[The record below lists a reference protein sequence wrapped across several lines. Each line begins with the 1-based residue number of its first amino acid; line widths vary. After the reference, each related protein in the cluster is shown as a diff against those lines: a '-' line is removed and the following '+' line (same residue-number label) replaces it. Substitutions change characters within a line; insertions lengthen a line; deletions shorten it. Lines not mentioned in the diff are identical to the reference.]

1 MTKDKQLK
9 NEIYKERLEM
19 RKKIF
24 ILFLIL
30 IPFNVFALTKAPIDI
45 TNETVT
51 SLSKALNEEI
61 ITSKQLIN
69 IYLERINEYNAQY
82 DALITINENAI
93 NEAKELDKERQNGNI
108 KSSIHGIP
116 IIVKDNIDVL
126 GTATTAG
133 SKALSDNYPN
143 EDALIIQKLKE
154 AGAIIIAKA
163 NMSKFAFYA
172 SSSSSDYGTVKNAY
186 NLAYS
191 SYGSSGGSA
200 VSVALNFAPIAIGT
214 DTNASVRLPAQ
225 AASLI
230 GYRPT
235 LGLISRT
242 GIIPYDPERDTPG
255 VIGKTIE
262 DILTITNIIK
272 GKDEKDNK
280 TYDSKNLKITDINPQ
295 NLTLGISE
303 TFLNGSND
311 NTLPENKEIN
321 AEVKNLLTNALD
333 KIKDSGITIK
343 VIDNYYTI
351 DIDNEVAKSY
361 SGYQFCDKFNEYIL
375 NHQGTIK
382 TFEELAALN
391 PGLEG
396 YAEECNSKTDQIY
409 KDGLKQEYKD
419 YIEGIMEENNLD
431 AIIYPSS
438 KNKILELGTTGIINL
453 SAHASSTINYPSI
466 TIPIGYDSD
475 NLPYSLEI
483 MTKTQNDE
491 FLLSLANKI
500 NSLNLYESKNP
511 LPSLYEVDEEV
522 TKLIQ
527 KYDKRYN
534 KKNILFNK
542 KWLKKVK
549 NYFKDYQNIEK
560 PETEAKKLNQNYYI
574 SLITT
579 FIIQCI
585 IAITILAILL
595 VVKKHLKIQ
604 KKRRKPWIF
613 RLNSVFWKNNW
624 NIRLISEKHIKKRK

>member
-1 MTKDKQLK
+1 
-9 NEIYKERLEM
+9 M

-30 IPFNVFALTKAPIDI
+30 IPINAFALTKAPIDI
-45 TNETVT
+45 TKETVA
-51 SLSKALNEEI
+51 SLSKSLDEEI
-61 ITSKQLIN
+61 ITSEELIN
-69 IYLERINEYNAQY
+69 IYLERIKKYNDQY
-82 DALITINENAI
+82 NALITINESAI

-143 EDALIIQKLKE
+143 EDALIIRKLKD

-255 VIGKTIE
+255 IIGKTIE
-262 DILTITNIIK
+262 DIITITNIIK
-272 GKDEKDNK
+272 GKDENDDK
-280 TYDSKNLKITDINPQ
+280 TYDSETLKISEINLQ
-295 NLTLGISE
+295 NITLGISE
-303 TFLNGSND
+303 TFLNGSNE
-311 NTLPENKEIN
+311 NILSENKETN
-321 AEVKNLLTNALD
+321 EEVKNLLTSALD

-343 VIDNYYTI
+343 VIENYYTTTV
-351 DIDNEVAKSY
+351 DSDVAKSY

-375 NHQGTIK
+375 NHQGSIK
-382 TFEELAALN
+382 TFEELAALT

-396 YAEECNSKTDQIY
+396 YVEECNSKTDQIY

-419 YIEGIMEENNLD
+419 YIEDIMKENNLD

-500 NSLNLYESKNP
+500 NSLRLYESKNP
-511 LPSLYEVDEEV
+511 LSSLYEVDEEV

-534 KKNILFNK
+534 KKNTLFNK

-560 PETEAKKLNQNYYI
+560 PETEAKKLNQNYYV
-574 SLITT
+574 SLIIT

-585 IAITILAILL
+585 VAITILAILL
-595 VVKKHLKIQ
+595 LVRKHLKIQ
-604 KKRRKPWIF
+604 KKRRK
-613 RLNSVFWKNNW
+613 R
-624 NIRLISEKHIKKRK
+624 RK

>member
-30 IPFNVFALTKAPIDI
+30 IPINAFALTKAPIDI
-45 TNETVT
+45 TKETVA
-51 SLSKALNEEI
+51 SLSKSLDEEI
-61 ITSKQLIN
+61 ITSEELIN
-69 IYLERINEYNAQY
+69 IYLERIKKYNDQY
-82 DALITINENAI
+82 NALITINENAI

-143 EDALIIQKLKE
+143 ENALIIQKLKD
-154 AGAIIIAKA
+154 AGAIIIAKS

-255 VIGKTIE
+255 IIGKTIE

-272 GKDEKDNK
+272 GKDENDDK
-280 TYDSKNLKITDINPQ
+280 TYDSETLKISEINLQ
-295 NLTLGISE
+295 NITLGISE
-303 TFLNGSND
+303 TFLNGSNE
-311 NTLPENKEIN
+311 NILSENKETN
-321 AEVKNLLTNALD
+321 EEVKNLLTSALD

-343 VIDNYYTI
+343 VIENYYTTTV
-351 DIDNEVAKSY
+351 DSDVAKSY

-375 NHQGTIK
+375 NHQGSIK
-382 TFEELAALN
+382 NFQELAEVT

-419 YIEGIMEENNLD
+419 YIEDIMKENNLD

-483 MTKTQNDE
+483 MAKTQNDE

-511 LPSLYEVDEEV
+511 LSSLYEVDEEV

-560 PETEAKKLNQNYYI
+560 PENEAKKLNQNYYV
-574 SLITT
+574 SLIITL
-579 FIIQCI
+579 IIQCI
-585 IAITILAILL
+585 VAITILAILL
-595 VVKKHLKIQ
+595 LVRKHLKIQ
-604 KKRRKPWIF
+604 KKRRK
-613 RLNSVFWKNNW
+613 R
-624 NIRLISEKHIKKRK
+624 RK

>member
-45 TNETVT
+45 TKETVT

-61 ITSKQLIN
+61 ITSEQLIN
-69 IYLERINEYNAQY
+69 IYLERIKEYNNQY
-82 DALITINENAI
+82 NALITINENAI
-93 NEAKELDKERQNGNI
+93 NEAKKLDEERQNGNI
-108 KSSIHGIP
+108 KSAIHGIP

-143 EDALIIQKLKE
+143 EDALIIRKLKD

-255 VIGKTIE
+255 IIGKTIE
-262 DILTITNIIK
+262 DIITITNIIK
-272 GKDEKDNK
+272 GKDENDNK
-280 TYDSKNLKITDINPQ
+280 TYDSETLKISKINLQ
-295 NLTLGISE
+295 NITLGISE
-303 TFLNGSND
+303 TFLNGSNE
-311 NTLPENKEIN
+311 NILSENKETN
-321 AEVKNLLTNALD
+321 EEVKNLLTSALD

-343 VIDNYYTI
+343 VIENYYTTTV
-351 DIDNEVAKSY
+351 DSDVAKSY

-375 NHQGTIK
+375 NHQGSIK
-382 TFEELAALN
+382 NFQELAEVT

-419 YIEGIMEENNLD
+419 YIEDIMKENNLD

-500 NSLNLYESKNP
+500 NSLRLYESKNP
-511 LPSLYEVDEEV
+511 LSSLYEVDEEV

-534 KKNILFNK
+534 KKNTLFNK

-560 PETEAKKLNQNYYI
+560 PETEAKKLNQNYYV
-574 SLITT
+574 SLIIT

-585 IAITILAILL
+585 VAITILAILL
-595 VVKKHLKIQ
+595 LVRKHLKIQ
-604 KKRRKPWIF
+604 KKRRK
-613 RLNSVFWKNNW
+613 R
-624 NIRLISEKHIKKRK
+624 RK

>member
-30 IPFNVFALTKAPIDI
+30 IPINAFALTKAPIDI

-51 SLSKALNEEI
+51 SLNKALNEEI
-61 ITSKQLIN
+61 ITSEQLIN
-69 IYLERINEYNAQY
+69 IYLERIKEYNDQY
-82 DALITINENAI
+82 NALITINENAI

-143 EDALIIQKLKE
+143 EDALIIQKLKD

-255 VIGKTIE
+255 IIGKTIE

-272 GKDEKDNK
+272 GKDENDDK
-280 TYDSKNLKITDINPQ
+280 TYDSETLKISEINLQ
-295 NLTLGISE
+295 NITLGISE
-303 TFLNGSND
+303 TFLNGSNE
-311 NTLPENKEIN
+311 NILSENKETN
-321 AEVKNLLTNALD
+321 EEVKNLLTSALD

-343 VIDNYYTI
+343 VIENYYTTTV
-351 DIDNEVAKSY
+351 DSDVAKSY

-382 TFEELAALN
+382 TFEKLAALT

-396 YAEECNSKTDQIY
+396 YVEDCNSKMNQSY
-409 KDGLKQEYKD
+409 KDELKENYKD
-419 YIEGIMEENNLD
+419 YIEDIMKENNLD

-500 NSLNLYESKNP
+500 NSLRLYESKNP
-511 LPSLYEVDEEV
+511 LSSLYEVDEEV

-534 KKNILFNK
+534 KKNTLFNK

-560 PETEAKKLNQNYYI
+560 PENEAKKLNQNYYV
-574 SLITT
+574 SLIITL
-579 FIIQCI
+579 IIQCI
-585 IAITILAILL
+585 VAITILAILL
-595 VVKKHLKIQ
+595 LVRKHLKIQ
-604 KKRRKPWIF
+604 KKRRK
-613 RLNSVFWKNNW
+613 R
-624 NIRLISEKHIKKRK
+624 RK

>member
-30 IPFNVFALTKAPIDI
+30 IPINSFALTRAPIDI

-51 SLSKALNEEI
+51 SLSQALNEEI
-61 ITSKQLIN
+61 ITSEQLIN

-242 GIIPYDPERDTPG
+242 GIIRYDPERDTPG
-255 VIGKTIE
+255 IIGKTIE
-262 DILTITNIIK
+262 DIITITNIIK

-280 TYDSKNLKITDINPQ
+280 TYDSENLKITDITPQ

-321 AEVKNLLTNALD
+321 AEVKKLLTNALD

-375 NHQGTIK
+375 NHQGAIK
-382 TFEELAALN
+382 TFEELAALT
-391 PGLEG
+391 PGLES
-396 YAEECNSKTDQIY
+396 YVEDCNSKMNQSY
-409 KDGLKQEYKD
+409 KDELKEKYKD

-453 SAHASSTINYPSI
+453 SAHAASTINYPAI
-466 TIPIGYDSD
+466 TIPIGYDRD

-483 MTKTQNDE
+483 MTKTQNDSL
-491 FLLSLANKI
+491 LLSIANKI

-527 KYDKRYN
+527 KYKKRYN
-534 KKNILFNK
+534 QKTTFLNK
-542 KWLKKVK
+542 KWINKVK
-549 NYFKDYQNIEK
+549 KYFKNYQNIENPK
-560 PETEAKKLNQNYYI
+560 KEAKSLNHNYYI
-574 SLITT
+574 SIILTT
-579 FIIQCI
+579 IIQCI
-585 IAITILAILL
+585 IAIAILAILL
-595 VVKKHLKIQ
+595 LVRKHLKIQ
-604 KKRRKPWIF
+604 KKRRK
-613 RLNSVFWKNNW
+613 R
-624 NIRLISEKHIKKRK
+624 RK

>member
-45 TNETVT
+45 TKETVA

-61 ITSKQLIN
+61 ITSEQLIN

-82 DALITINENAI
+82 NALITINENTI

-143 EDALIIQKLKE
+143 ADALIIQKLKD

-255 VIGKTIE
+255 IIGKTIE
-262 DILTITNIIK
+262 DIITITNIIK
-272 GKDEKDNK
+272 GKDENDNK
-280 TYDSKNLKITDINPQ
+280 TYDSETLKISKINLQ
-295 NLTLGISE
+295 NITLGISE
-303 TFLNGSND
+303 TFLNGSNE
-311 NTLPENKEIN
+311 NILSENKETN
-321 AEVKNLLTNALD
+321 EEVKNLLTSALD

-343 VIDNYYTI
+343 VIENYYTTTV
-351 DIDNEVAKSY
+351 DSDVAKSY

-375 NHQGTIK
+375 NHQGSIK
-382 TFEELAALN
+382 NFQELAEVT

-419 YIEGIMEENNLD
+419 YIEDIMKENNLD

-483 MTKTQNDE
+483 MAKTQNDE

-511 LPSLYEVDEEV
+511 LSSLYEVDEEV

-534 KKNILFNK
+534 KKNTLFNK

-560 PETEAKKLNQNYYI
+560 PETEAKKLNQNYYV
-574 SLITT
+574 SLIIT

-585 IAITILAILL
+585 VAITILAILL
-595 VVKKHLKIQ
+595 LVRKHLKIQ
-604 KKRRKPWIF
+604 KKRRK
-613 RLNSVFWKNNW
+613 R
-624 NIRLISEKHIKKRK
+624 RK

>member
-30 IPFNVFALTKAPIDI
+30 IPINAFALTKAPIDI
-45 TNETVT
+45 TKETVA

-61 ITSKQLIN
+61 ITSEQLIN
-69 IYLERINEYNAQY
+69 IYLERIKEYNDQY
-82 DALITINENAI
+82 NALITINENAI

-143 EDALIIQKLKE
+143 EDALVIQKLKD

-280 TYDSKNLKITDINPQ
+280 TYDSENLKITDITPQ
-295 NLTLGISE
+295 NLALGISE

-321 AEVKNLLTNALD
+321 AEVKKLLTNALD

-375 NHQGTIK
+375 NYQGTIK
-382 TFEELAALN
+382 TFEELAALT

-396 YAEECNSKTDQIY
+396 YVEDCNSKMNQSY
-409 KDGLKQEYKD
+409 KDELKENYKD
-419 YIEGIMEENNLD
+419 YIESIMEENNLD

-500 NSLNLYESKNP
+500 NSLRLYESKNP
-511 LPSLYEVDEEV
+511 LSSLYEVDEEV

-534 KKNILFNK
+534 KKNTLFNK

-560 PETEAKKLNQNYYI
+560 PETEAKKLNQNYYV
-574 SLITT
+574 SLIIT

-585 IAITILAILL
+585 VAITILAILL
-595 VVKKHLKIQ
+595 LVRKHLKIQ
-604 KKRRKPWIF
+604 KKRRK
-613 RLNSVFWKNNW
+613 R
-624 NIRLISEKHIKKRK
+624 RK

>member
-30 IPFNVFALTKAPIDI
+30 IPINAFALTKAPIDI
-45 TNETVT
+45 TKETVA
-51 SLSKALNEEI
+51 SLSKSLDEEI
-61 ITSKQLIN
+61 ITSEELIN
-69 IYLERINEYNAQY
+69 IYLERIKKYNDQY
-82 DALITINENAI
+82 NALITINENAI

-143 EDALIIQKLKE
+143 ENALIIQKLKD

-255 VIGKTIE
+255 IIGKTIE

-272 GKDEKDNK
+272 GKDENDDK
-280 TYDSKNLKITDINPQ
+280 TYDSETLKISEINLQ
-295 NLTLGISE
+295 NITLGISE
-303 TFLNGSND
+303 TFLNGSNE
-311 NTLPENKEIN
+311 NILSENKETN
-321 AEVKNLLTNALD
+321 EEVKNLLTSALD

-343 VIDNYYTI
+343 VIENYYTTTV
-351 DIDNEVAKSY
+351 DSDVAKSY

-382 TFEELAALN
+382 TFEELATLT

-396 YAEECNSKTDQIY
+396 YVEDCNSKMNQSY
-409 KDGLKQEYKD
+409 KDELKEKYKD
-419 YIEGIMEENNLD
+419 YIEDIMKENDLD

-453 SAHASSTINYPSI
+453 SAHASSTINYPAI

-483 MTKTQNDE
+483 MTKTQNDSL
-491 FLLSLANKI
+491 LLSIANKI
-500 NSLNLYESKNP
+500 DSLNLYESKNP

-527 KYDKRYN
+527 KYKKRYN
-534 KKNILFNK
+534 QKTTFLNK
-542 KWLKKVK
+542 KWINKVK
-549 NYFKDYQNIEK
+549 KYFKNYQNIENPK
-560 PETEAKKLNQNYYI
+560 KEAKSLNQNYYI
-574 SLITT
+574 SIILTA
-579 FIIQCI
+579 IIQCI

-595 VVKKHLKIQ
+595 LVRKHLKIQ
-604 KKRRKPWIF
+604 KKRRK
-613 RLNSVFWKNNW
+613 R
-624 NIRLISEKHIKKRK
+624 RK

>member
-30 IPFNVFALTKAPIDI
+30 IPINAFALTKAPIDI
-45 TNETVT
+45 TKETVT

-61 ITSKQLIN
+61 ITSEELIN
-69 IYLERINEYNAQY
+69 IYLERIKKYNDQY
-82 DALITINENAI
+82 NALITINENAI
-93 NEAKELDKERQNGNI
+93 NEAKELDEERQNGNI
-108 KSSIHGIP
+108 KSAIHGIP

-255 VIGKTIE
+255 IIGKTIE

-272 GKDEKDNK
+272 GKDENDDK
-280 TYDSKNLKITDINPQ
+280 TYDSETLKISEINMQ
-295 NLTLGISE
+295 NITLGIPE
-303 TFLNGSND
+303 TFLNGSNE
-311 NTLPENKEIN
+311 NILSENKETN
-321 AEVKNLLTNALD
+321 EEVKNLLTSALD

-343 VIDNYYTI
+343 VIENYYTTTV
-351 DIDNEVAKSY
+351 DSDVAKSY

-375 NHQGTIK
+375 NHQGSIK
-382 TFEELAALN
+382 NFQELAEVT

-396 YAEECNSKTDQIY
+396 YVEDCNSKMNQSY
-409 KDGLKQEYKD
+409 KDELKENYKD
-419 YIEGIMEENNLD
+419 YIEDIMKENNLD

-500 NSLNLYESKNP
+500 NSLRLYESKNP
-511 LPSLYEVDEEV
+511 LSSLYEVDEEV

-534 KKNILFNK
+534 KKNTLFNK

-560 PETEAKKLNQNYYI
+560 PETEAKKLNQNYYV
-574 SLITT
+574 SLIIT

-585 IAITILAILL
+585 VAITILAILL
-595 VVKKHLKIQ
+595 LVRKHLKIQ
-604 KKRRKPWIF
+604 KKRRK
-613 RLNSVFWKNNW
+613 R
-624 NIRLISEKHIKKRK
+624 RK

>member
-30 IPFNVFALTKAPIDI
+30 IPFNVFALTRAPIDI

-61 ITSKQLIN
+61 ITSEQLIN

-255 VIGKTIE
+255 IIEKTIE
-262 DILTITNIIK
+262 DIITITNIIK

-280 TYDSKNLKITDINPQ
+280 TYDSENLKITDITPH

-321 AEVKNLLTNALD
+321 AEVKNLLTSALD

-343 VIDNYYTI
+343 VIENYYTTTV
-351 DIDNEVAKSY
+351 DSDVAKSY
-361 SGYQFCDKFNEYIL
+361 SGYQFCDQFNEYIL
-375 NHQGTIK
+375 NHQGSIK
-382 TFEELAALN
+382 NFQELAKVT

-396 YAEECNSKTDQIY
+396 YTEECNSKTDQIY

-511 LPSLYEVDEEV
+511 LSSLYEVDEEV

-534 KKNILFNK
+534 KKNTLFNK
-542 KWLKKVK
+542 KWLKKAK

-560 PETEAKKLNQNYYI
+560 PETEAKKLNQNYYVY
-574 SLITT
+574 LITT

-585 IAITILAILL
+585 IAITILSILL
-595 VVKKHLKIQ
+595 LVRKHLKIQ
-604 KKRRKPWIF
+604 KKRRK
-613 RLNSVFWKNNW
+613 R
-624 NIRLISEKHIKKRK
+624 RK

>member
-51 SLSKALNEEI
+51 SLSQALNEEI
-61 ITSKQLIN
+61 ITSEQLIN
-69 IYLERINEYNAQY
+69 TYLERINEYNAQY

-93 NEAKELDKERQNGNI
+93 NEAKKLDKERQNGNI

-255 VIGKTIE
+255 IIGKTIE

-280 TYDSKNLKITDINPQ
+280 TYDSKNLKITDITPQ

-595 VVKKHLKIQ
+595 LVKKHLKIQ
-604 KKRRKPWIF
+604 KKRRK
-613 RLNSVFWKNNW
+613 R
-624 NIRLISEKHIKKRK
+624 RK

>member
-1 MTKDKQLK
+1 
-9 NEIYKERLEM
+9 M

-30 IPFNVFALTKAPIDI
+30 FPFNVLALTKAPIDI
-45 TNETVT
+45 TKETVS
-51 SLSKALNEEI
+51 SLSKALSEEI
-61 ITSKQLIN
+61 ITSEEIIN
-69 IYLERINEYNAQY
+69 IYLERINEYNDKY

-133 SKALSDNYPN
+133 SKALNDNYPN

-255 VIGKTIE
+255 VIGKTVE
-262 DILTITNIIK
+262 DIITITNIIK
-272 GKDEKDNK
+272 GKDESDNK
-280 TYDSKNLKITDINPQ
+280 TYTSENLKITKIEPQ
-295 NLTLGISE
+295 NIILGISE
-303 TFLNGSND
+303 TFLNGNND
-311 NTLPENKEIN
+311 NILPENKEIN
-321 AEVKNLLTNALD
+321 EDVKKLLTAALD

-343 VIDNYYTI
+343 VIENYYTTTV
-351 DIDNEVAKSY
+351 DSDVAKSY

-375 NHQGTIK
+375 NHQGNIK
-382 TFEELAALN
+382 NFEELAELT

-396 YAEECNSKTDQIY
+396 YEKECNSKTNQTY
-409 KDGLKQEYKD
+409 KDELKEEYKN
-419 YIEGIMEENNLD
+419 YIEDVMKENNLD

-438 KNKILELGTTGIINL
+438 KNKILKLGTTGIINL
-453 SAHASSTINYPSI
+453 SAHASSTINYPAI

-475 NLPYSLEI
+475 ALPYSLEI

-491 FLLSLANKI
+491 FLLSLANYI
-500 NSLNLYESKNP
+500 TSLDLYESVNP
-511 LPSLYEVDEEV
+511 VPSLYEVSDEV
-522 TKLIQ
+522 TKLVQ
-527 KYDKRYN
+527 RYQKRYN
-534 KKNILFNK
+534 QKNTLLNK
-542 KWLKKVK
+542 KWQNKAKNFLK
-549 NYFKDYQNIEK
+549 NYQNIENPAK
-560 PETEAKKLNQNYYI
+560 EAKKLNQKYYI
-574 SLITT
+574 YIILSG
-579 FIIQCI
+579 IIQCI
-585 IAITILAILL
+585 VAFIVLIILL
-595 VVKKHLKIQ
+595 LVRKHLKIR
-604 KKRRKPWIF
+604 KKRRK
-613 RLNSVFWKNNW
+613 R
-624 NIRLISEKHIKKRK
+624 RK

>member
-30 IPFNVFALTKAPIDI
+30 IPINAFALTKAPIDI
-45 TNETVT
+45 TKETVT

-61 ITSKQLIN
+61 ITSEELIN
-69 IYLERINEYNAQY
+69 IYLERIKKYNDQY
-82 DALITINENAI
+82 NALITINENAI
-93 NEAKELDKERQNGNI
+93 KEAKELDEERQNGNI
-108 KSSIHGIP
+108 KSAIHGIP

-143 EDALIIQKLKE
+143 EDALIIQKLKD

-255 VIGKTIE
+255 IIGKTIE
-262 DILTITNIIK
+262 DIITITNIIK

-280 TYDSKNLKITDINPQ
+280 TYNSENLKITDITPH

-311 NTLPENKEIN
+311 NNLPENKEIN
-321 AEVKNLLTNALD
+321 AEVKKLLTNALD

-382 TFEELAALN
+382 TFEELAALT

-396 YAEECNSKTDQIY
+396 YVEDCNSKMNQSY
-409 KDGLKQEYKD
+409 KDELKENYKD

-466 TIPIGYDSD
+466 TIPIGYDRD

-483 MTKTQNDE
+483 MTKTQNDSL
-491 FLLSLANKI
+491 LLSIANKI
-500 NSLNLYESKNP
+500 DSLNLYESKNP

-522 TKLIQ
+522 TKIIQ
-527 KYDKRYN
+527 KYKKRYN
-534 KKNILFNK
+534 QKTTFLNK
-542 KWLKKVK
+542 KWINKVK
-549 NYFKDYQNIEK
+549 KYFKNYQTIENPK
-560 PETEAKKLNQNYYI
+560 KEAKSLNQNYYI
-574 SLITT
+574 SIILTT
-579 FIIQCI
+579 IIQCI

-595 VVKKHLKIQ
+595 LVRKHLKIQ
-604 KKRRKPWIF
+604 KKRRK
-613 RLNSVFWKNNW
+613 R
-624 NIRLISEKHIKKRK
+624 RK

>member
-45 TNETVT
+45 TKETVT

-61 ITSKQLIN
+61 ITSEQLIN
-69 IYLERINEYNAQY
+69 IYLERIKEYNNQY
-82 DALITINENAI
+82 NALITINENAI
-93 NEAKELDKERQNGNI
+93 NEAKKLDEERQNGNI
-108 KSSIHGIP
+108 KSAIHGIP

-255 VIGKTIE
+255 IIGKTIE

-272 GKDEKDNK
+272 GKDENDDK
-280 TYDSKNLKITDINPQ
+280 TYDSETLKISEINPQ
-295 NLTLGISE
+295 NITLGISK
-303 TFLNGSND
+303 TFLNGSNE
-311 NTLPENKEIN
+311 NILSENKETN
-321 AEVKNLLTNALD
+321 EEVKNLLTSALD

-343 VIDNYYTI
+343 VIENYYTTTV
-351 DIDNEVAKSY
+351 DSDVAKSY

-375 NHQGTIK
+375 NHQGSIK
-382 TFEELAALN
+382 NFQELAEVT

-419 YIEGIMEENNLD
+419 YIEDIMKENNLD

-500 NSLNLYESKNP
+500 NSLRLYESKNP
-511 LPSLYEVDEEV
+511 LSSLYEVDEEV

-534 KKNILFNK
+534 KKNTLFNK

-560 PETEAKKLNQNYYI
+560 PETEAKKLNQNYYV
-574 SLITT
+574 SLIIT

-585 IAITILAILL
+585 VAITILAILL
-595 VVKKHLKIQ
+595 LVRKHLKIQ
-604 KKRRKPWIF
+604 KKRRK
-613 RLNSVFWKNNW
+613 R
-624 NIRLISEKHIKKRK
+624 RK

>member
-255 VIGKTIE
+255 IIGKTIE
-262 DILTITNIIK
+262 DIITITNIIK

-280 TYDSKNLKITDINPQ
+280 TYDSEILKITDITPH

-396 YAEECNSKTDQIY
+396 YAEECNSKIEQIY

-604 KKRRKPWIF
+604 KKRRK
-613 RLNSVFWKNNW
+613 R
-624 NIRLISEKHIKKRK
+624 RK

>member
-30 IPFNVFALTKAPIDI
+30 IPFNAFALTKAPIDI
-45 TNETVT
+45 ANETVT

-61 ITSKQLIN
+61 ITSEELIN

-93 NEAKELDKERQNGNI
+93 NEAKELDEERQNGNI
-108 KSSIHGIP
+108 KSAIHGIP

-133 SKALSDNYPN
+133 SKALSDNFPN
-143 EDALIIQKLKE
+143 EDALIIKKLKD

-235 LGLISRT
+235 IGLISRT

-255 VIGKTIE
+255 IIGKTIE
-262 DILTITNIIK
+262 DIITITNIIK
-272 GKDEKDNK
+272 GKDEKDSK
-280 TYDSKNLKITDINPQ
+280 TYDSENIKITDIEPQ
-295 NLTLGISE
+295 NITLGISE

-311 NTLPENKEIN
+311 NILPENKEIN
-321 AEVKNLLTNALD
+321 GEVKILLTNALD

-343 VIDNYYTI
+343 VIDNYYTT
-351 DIDNEVAKSY
+351 DIDNDVAKSY

-375 NHQGTIK
+375 NHQGSIK
-382 TFEELAALN
+382 TFEELAVLT
-391 PGLEG
+391 PGLES
-396 YAEECNSKTDQIY
+396 YAEDCNSKMNQSY
-409 KDGLKQEYKD
+409 KDELKENYKD

-453 SAHASSTINYPSI
+453 SAHAASTINYPAI

-483 MTKTQNDE
+483 MTKTQNDSL
-491 FLLSLANKI
+491 LLSIANKI
-500 NSLNLYESKNP
+500 ISLNLYESKNP

-527 KYDKRYN
+527 KYTKRYN
-534 KKNILFNK
+534 QKTTFLNK
-542 KWLKKVK
+542 KWFNKVK
-549 NYFKDYQNIEK
+549 KYFKNYQNIENPRK
-560 PETEAKKLNQNYYI
+560 EAKSFNQNYYV
-574 SLITT
+574 LIILTT
-579 FIIQCI
+579 IIQCI

-595 VVKKHLKIQ
+595 LVRKHLKIQ
-604 KKRRKPWIF
+604 KKRRK
-613 RLNSVFWKNNW
+613 R
-624 NIRLISEKHIKKRK
+624 RK

>member
-30 IPFNVFALTKAPIDI
+30 IPFNVFALTRAPIDI

-61 ITSKQLIN
+61 ITSEQLIN

-255 VIGKTIE
+255 IIEKTIE
-262 DILTITNIIK
+262 DIITITNIIK

-280 TYDSKNLKITDINPQ
+280 TYDSENLKITDITPH

-321 AEVKNLLTNALD
+321 AEVKNLLTSALD

-343 VIDNYYTI
+343 VIENYYTTTV
-351 DIDNEVAKSY
+351 DSDVAKSY
-361 SGYQFCDKFNEYIL
+361 SGYQFCDQFNEYIL
-375 NHQGTIK
+375 NHQGNIK
-382 TFEELAALN
+382 NFQDLAKVT

-419 YIEGIMEENNLD
+419 YIESIMEENNLD

-500 NSLNLYESKNP
+500 NSLKLYESKNP
-511 LPSLYEVDEEV
+511 LSSLYEVDEEV

-534 KKNILFNK
+534 KKNTLFNK
-542 KWLKKVK
+542 KWLKKAK

-560 PETEAKKLNQNYYI
+560 PETEAKKLNQNYYVY
-574 SLITT
+574 LITT

-585 IAITILAILL
+585 IAITILSILL
-595 VVKKHLKIQ
+595 LVRKHLKIQ
-604 KKRRKPWIF
+604 KKRRK
-613 RLNSVFWKNNW
+613 R
-624 NIRLISEKHIKKRK
+624 RK

>member
-1 MTKDKQLK
+1 
-9 NEIYKERLEM
+9 M

-45 TNETVT
+45 TKETVT
-51 SLSKALNEEI
+51 SLSKALDEEI
-61 ITSKQLIN
+61 ITSEELIN
-69 IYLERINEYNAQY
+69 IYLERINEYNDKY
-82 DALITINENAI
+82 NALITINENAL
-93 NEAKELDKERQNGNI
+93 NEAKELNKERSQGNK

-116 IIVKDNIDVL
+116 IIVKDNIDTL
-126 GTATTAG
+126 GTPTTAG
-133 SKALSDNYPN
+133 SKALSDNYPK

-225 AASLI
+225 ASSLI

-235 LGLISRT
+235 LGLISRS

-255 VIGKTIE
+255 IIGKTIE
-262 DILTITNIIK
+262 DIITITNIIK
-272 GKDEKDNK
+272 GKDKNDAK
-280 TYDSKNLKITDINPQ
+280 TYESENLKIKDINPQ
-295 NLTLGISE
+295 NITVGISE

-321 AEVKNLLTNALD
+321 EEVKKLLSNALD
-333 KIKDSGITIK
+333 KIKNSGITIK
-343 VIDNYYTI
+343 VIENYYTTTV
-351 DIDNEVAKSY
+351 DSDVAKSY

-375 NHQGTIK
+375 NHQGKIQ
-382 TFEELAALN
+382 TFEELAELT

-396 YAEECNSKTDQIY
+396 YAKDCNSKTDQNY
-409 KDGLKQEYKD
+409 KDKLKQEYKD
-419 YIEGIMEENNLD
+419 YIEDIMEENNLD

-453 SAHASSTINYPSI
+453 SAHASSTINYPAL

-491 FLLSLANKI
+491 FLLSLANYI
-500 NSLNLYESKNP
+500 TSLNLYEPITPVK
-511 LPSLYEVDEEV
+511 SLYQVSEEV

-527 KYDKRYN
+527 KYEKRCSN
-534 KKNILFNK
+534 KNILLNK
-542 KWLKKVK
+542 KWCTKVK
-549 NYFKDYQNIEK
+549 KYFKEYSNLENQEK
-560 PETEAKKLNQNYYI
+560 EAKKLNQNYYI
-574 SLITT
+574 SIIIART
-579 FIIQCI
+579 IQCI
-585 IAITILAILL
+585 VAFITVIILL
-595 VVKKHLKIQ
+595 LVRKYLKIQ
-604 KKRRKPWIF
+604 KKRRK
-613 RLNSVFWKNNW
+613 R
-624 NIRLISEKHIKKRK
+624 RK

>member
-30 IPFNVFALTKAPIDI
+30 IPINTFALTKAPIDI
-45 TNETVT
+45 TKETVT

-61 ITSKQLIN
+61 ITSEELIN
-69 IYLERINEYNAQY
+69 IYLERIKKYNDQY
-82 DALITINENAI
+82 NALITINENAI
-93 NEAKELDKERQNGNI
+93 NEAKELDEERQNGNI
-108 KSSIHGIP
+108 KSAIHGIP

-143 EDALIIQKLKE
+143 EDALIIQKLKD

-255 VIGKTIE
+255 IIGKTIE
-262 DILTITNIIK
+262 DIITITNIIK
-272 GKDEKDNK
+272 GKDENDDK
-280 TYDSKNLKITDINPQ
+280 TYDSETLKISEINLQ
-295 NLTLGISE
+295 NITLGISE
-303 TFLNGSND
+303 TFLNGSNE
-311 NTLPENKEIN
+311 NILSENKETN
-321 AEVKNLLTNALD
+321 EEVKNLLTSALD

-343 VIDNYYTI
+343 VIENYYTTTV
-351 DIDNEVAKSY
+351 DSDVAKSY

-375 NHQGTIK
+375 NHQGSIK
-382 TFEELAALN
+382 TFEELAALT

-396 YAEECNSKTDQIY
+396 YVEDCNSKMNQSY
-409 KDGLKQEYKD
+409 KDELKENYKD
-419 YIEGIMEENNLD
+419 YIEDIMKENNLD

-500 NSLNLYESKNP
+500 NSLRLYESKNP
-511 LPSLYEVDEEV
+511 LSSLYEVDEEV

-534 KKNILFNK
+534 KKNTLFNK

-560 PETEAKKLNQNYYI
+560 PETEAKKLNQNYYV
-574 SLITT
+574 SLIIT

-585 IAITILAILL
+585 VAITILAILL
-595 VVKKHLKIQ
+595 LVRKHLKIQ
-604 KKRRKPWIF
+604 KKRRK
-613 RLNSVFWKNNW
+613 R
-624 NIRLISEKHIKKRK
+624 RK

>member
-30 IPFNVFALTKAPIDI
+30 IPINAFALTKAPIDI
-45 TNETVT
+45 TKETVT
-51 SLSKALNEEI
+51 SLSKALNVEI
-61 ITSKQLIN
+61 ITSEELIN
-69 IYLERINEYNAQY
+69 IYLERIKKYNDQY
-82 DALITINENAI
+82 NALITINENAI
-93 NEAKELDKERQNGNI
+93 NEAKELDEERQNGNI
-108 KSSIHGIP
+108 KSAIHGIP

-143 EDALIIQKLKE
+143 EDALIIQKLKD

-255 VIGKTIE
+255 IIGKNIE

-280 TYDSKNLKITDINPQ
+280 TYNSENLKITDITPH

-311 NTLPENKEIN
+311 NNLPENKEIN
-321 AEVKNLLTNALD
+321 AEVKKLLTNALD

-382 TFEELAALN
+382 TFEELAALT

-396 YAEECNSKTDQIY
+396 YVEDCNSKMNQSY
-409 KDGLKQEYKD
+409 KDELKENYKD

-466 TIPIGYDSD
+466 TIPIGYDRD

-483 MTKTQNDE
+483 MTKTQNDSL
-491 FLLSLANKI
+491 LLSIANKI
-500 NSLNLYESKNP
+500 DSLNLYESKNP

-522 TKLIQ
+522 TKIIQ
-527 KYDKRYN
+527 KYKKRYN
-534 KKNILFNK
+534 QKTTFLNK
-542 KWLKKVK
+542 KWINKVK
-549 NYFKDYQNIEK
+549 KYFKNYQTIENPK
-560 PETEAKKLNQNYYI
+560 KEAKSLNQNYYI
-574 SLITT
+574 SIILTT
-579 FIIQCI
+579 IIQCI

-595 VVKKHLKIQ
+595 LVRKHLKIQ
-604 KKRRKPWIF
+604 KKRRK
-613 RLNSVFWKNNW
+613 R
-624 NIRLISEKHIKKRK
+624 RK

>member
-9 NEIYKERLEM
+9 NEIYKGRLEM

-30 IPFNVFALTKAPIDI
+30 IPINAFALTKAPIDI

-82 DALITINENAI
+82 DALITINANAI

-255 VIGKTIE
+255 IIGKTIE
-262 DILTITNIIK
+262 DIITITNIIK

-280 TYDSKNLKITDINPQ
+280 TYDSKNLKITDITPQ

-604 KKRRKPWIF
+604 KKRRK
-613 RLNSVFWKNNW
+613 R
-624 NIRLISEKHIKKRK
+624 RK

>member
-45 TNETVT
+45 TKETVA
-51 SLSKALNEEI
+51 SLSKYLDEEI
-61 ITSKQLIN
+61 ITSEQLIN
-69 IYLERINEYNAQY
+69 IYLERIKEYNDQY
-82 DALITINENAI
+82 NALITINENAI

-255 VIGKTIE
+255 IIGKTIE
-262 DILTITNIIK
+262 DIITITNIIK

-280 TYDSKNLKITDINPQ
+280 TYDSKNLKITDITPH

-321 AEVKNLLTNALD
+321 AEVKNLLTSALD

-343 VIDNYYTI
+343 VIENYYTTTV
-351 DIDNEVAKSY
+351 DSDVAKSY
-361 SGYQFCDKFNEYIL
+361 SGYQFCDQFNEYIL
-375 NHQGTIK
+375 NHQGSIK
-382 TFEELAALN
+382 NFQELAKVT
-391 PGLEG
+391 PGLEE

-409 KDGLKQEYKD
+409 KDGLKQEYKV

-500 NSLNLYESKNP
+500 NSLRLYESKNP
-511 LPSLYEVDEEV
+511 LSSLYEVDEEV

-534 KKNILFNK
+534 KKNTLFNK
-542 KWLKKVK
+542 KWLKKAK

-560 PETEAKKLNQNYYI
+560 PETEAKKLNQNYYV

-595 VVKKHLKIQ
+595 LVRKHLKIQ
-604 KKRRKPWIF
+604 KKRRK
-613 RLNSVFWKNNW
+613 R
-624 NIRLISEKHIKKRK
+624 RK

>member
-45 TNETVT
+45 TKETVA

-61 ITSKQLIN
+61 ITSEQLIN

-82 DALITINENAI
+82 NALITINENAI

-143 EDALIIQKLKE
+143 EDALIIQKLKD

-255 VIGKTIE
+255 IIGKTIE
-262 DILTITNIIK
+262 DIITITNIIK
-272 GKDEKDNK
+272 GKDENDNK
-280 TYDSKNLKITDINPQ
+280 TYDSETLKISKINLQ
-295 NLTLGISE
+295 NITLGISE
-303 TFLNGSND
+303 TFLNGSNE
-311 NTLPENKEIN
+311 NILSENKETN
-321 AEVKNLLTNALD
+321 EEVKNLLTSALD

-343 VIDNYYTI
+343 VIENYYTTTV
-351 DIDNEVAKSY
+351 DSDVAKSY

-375 NHQGTIK
+375 NHQGSIK
-382 TFEELAALN
+382 NFQELAEVT

-396 YAEECNSKTDQIY
+396 YAEECISKTDQIY

-419 YIEGIMEENNLD
+419 YIEDIMKENNLD

-483 MTKTQNDE
+483 MAKTQNDE

-511 LPSLYEVDEEV
+511 LSSLYEVDEEV

-534 KKNILFNK
+534 KKNTLFNK

-560 PETEAKKLNQNYYI
+560 PETEAKKLNQNYYV
-574 SLITT
+574 SLIIT

-585 IAITILAILL
+585 VAITILAILL
-595 VVKKHLKIQ
+595 LVRKHLKIQ
-604 KKRRKPWIF
+604 KKRRK
-613 RLNSVFWKNNW
+613 R
-624 NIRLISEKHIKKRK
+624 RK

>member
-45 TNETVT
+45 TKETVA

-61 ITSKQLIN
+61 ITSEQLIN

-82 DALITINENAI
+82 NALITINENAI
-93 NEAKELDKERQNGNI
+93 NEAKELDEERQNGNI
-108 KSSIHGIP
+108 KSAIHGIP

-143 EDALIIQKLKE
+143 EDALIIQKLKD

-255 VIGKTIE
+255 IIGKTIE
-262 DILTITNIIK
+262 DIITITNIIK
-272 GKDEKDNK
+272 GKDENDDK
-280 TYDSKNLKITDINPQ
+280 TYDSETLKISEINLQ
-295 NLTLGISE
+295 NITLGISE
-303 TFLNGSND
+303 TFLNGCNE
-311 NTLPENKEIN
+311 NILPENKEIN
-321 AEVKNLLTNALD
+321 AEVKNLLTSALD

-343 VIDNYYTI
+343 VIENYYTTTVDS
-351 DIDNEVAKSY
+351 DIAKSY

-375 NHQGTIK
+375 NHQGIIK
-382 TFEELAALN
+382 TFEELAALT

-396 YAEECNSKTDQIY
+396 YVEDCNSKMNQSY
-409 KDGLKQEYKD
+409 KDELKENYKD
-419 YIEGIMEENNLD
+419 YIEDIMKENNLD

-438 KNKILELGTTGIINL
+438 KNKILELGTNGIINL

-500 NSLNLYESKNP
+500 NSLRLYESKNP
-511 LPSLYEVDEEV
+511 LSSLYEVDEEV

-534 KKNILFNK
+534 KKNTLFNK

-560 PETEAKKLNQNYYI
+560 PETEAKKLNQNYYV
-574 SLITT
+574 SLIIT

-585 IAITILAILL
+585 VAITILAILL
-595 VVKKHLKIQ
+595 LVRKHLKIQ
-604 KKRRKPWIF
+604 KKRRK
-613 RLNSVFWKNNW
+613 R
-624 NIRLISEKHIKKRK
+624 RK

>member
-45 TNETVT
+45 TKETVA

-61 ITSKQLIN
+61 ITSEQLIN

-82 DALITINENAI
+82 NALITINENAI

-143 EDALIIQKLKE
+143 EDALIIQKLKD

-200 VSVALNFAPIAIGT
+200 VSIALNFAPIAIGT

-255 VIGKTIE
+255 IIGKTIE
-262 DILTITNIIK
+262 DIITITNIIK
-272 GKDEKDNK
+272 GKDENDNK
-280 TYDSKNLKITDINPQ
+280 TYDSETLKISKINLQ
-295 NLTLGISE
+295 NITLGISE
-303 TFLNGSND
+303 TFLNGSNE
-311 NTLPENKEIN
+311 NILSENKETN
-321 AEVKNLLTNALD
+321 EEVKNLLTSALD

-343 VIDNYYTI
+343 VIENYYTTTV
-351 DIDNEVAKSY
+351 DSDVAKSY

-375 NHQGTIK
+375 NHQGSIK
-382 TFEELAALN
+382 NFQELAEVT

-419 YIEGIMEENNLD
+419 YIEDIMKENNLD

-483 MTKTQNDE
+483 MAKTQNDE

-511 LPSLYEVDEEV
+511 LSSLYEVDEEV

-534 KKNILFNK
+534 KKNTLFNK

-560 PETEAKKLNQNYYI
+560 LETEAKKLNQNYYV
-574 SLITT
+574 SLIIT

-585 IAITILAILL
+585 VAITILAILL
-595 VVKKHLKIQ
+595 LVRKHLKIQ
-604 KKRRKPWIF
+604 KKRRK
-613 RLNSVFWKNNW
+613 R
-624 NIRLISEKHIKKRK
+624 RK

>member
-1 MTKDKQLK
+1 
-9 NEIYKERLEM
+9 M

-30 IPFNVFALTKAPIDI
+30 FPLNVLALTKAPLDI
-45 TNETVT
+45 TKETVS
-51 SLSKALNEEI
+51 SLSKALEEEI
-61 ITSKQLIN
+61 ITSEELIN
-69 IYLERINEYNAQY
+69 LYLERINEYNDKY
-82 DALITINENAI
+82 DALITINKDAI
-93 NEAKELDKERQNGNI
+93 NEAKELDIERQNGKI

-143 EDALIIQKLKE
+143 EDAYIIQKLKE

-200 VSVALNFAPIAIGT
+200 VSVTLNFAPIAIGT

-242 GIIPYDPERDTPG
+242 GIIPYDLERDTPG
-255 VIGKTIE
+255 VIGKTVE
-262 DILTITNIIK
+262 DIVTITNIIK
-272 GKDEKDNK
+272 GKDESDNK
-280 TYDSKNLKITDINPQ
+280 TYDSENLKITEIESQ
-295 NLTLGISE
+295 NITLGISE
-303 TFLNGSND
+303 TFLNGNDD

-321 AEVKNLLTNALD
+321 EEVKKLLTNALD

-343 VIDNYYTI
+343 VIENYYTTTV
-351 DIDNEVAKSY
+351 DSDVAKSY

-375 NHQGTIK
+375 NHQGNIK
-382 TFEELAALN
+382 TFEELAKLT

-396 YAEECNSKTDQIY
+396 YEKECNSKTDQTY
-409 KDGLKQEYKD
+409 KDELKEEYKD
-419 YIEGIMEENNLD
+419 YIADVMEENKLD

-438 KNKILELGTTGIINL
+438 KNKILKVGTTGIINL
-453 SAHASSTINYPSI
+453 SAHASSTINYPAI

-475 NLPYSLEI
+475 VLPYSLEI

-491 FLLSLANKI
+491 FLLSLANYI
-500 NSLNLYESKNP
+500 TSLNLYEPANP
-511 LPSLYEVDEEV
+511 APSLYEVSNEV
-522 TKLIQ
+522 TKLVQ
-527 KYDKRYN
+527 RYQKRYN
-534 KKNILFNK
+534 QKPTLLNK
-542 KWLKKVK
+542 KWQKEAKK
-549 NYFKDYQNIEK
+549 FLKDYQNLENS
-560 PETEAKKLNQNYYI
+560 EQEAKKLNQKYYLFI
-574 SLITT
+574 ILTW
-579 FIIQCI
+579 IIQCI
-585 IAITILAILL
+585 IALSIIIILL
-595 VVKKHLKIQ
+595 LVRKSLKIH
-604 KKRRKPWIF
+604 KKRRK
-613 RLNSVFWKNNW
+613 R
-624 NIRLISEKHIKKRK
+624 RK

>member
-1 MTKDKQLK
+1 M
-9 NEIYKERLEM
+9 YK
-19 RKKIF
+19 KVF
-24 ILFLIL
+24 ILFLIS
-30 IPFNVFALTKAPIDI
+30 IPLNVLALTKAPIDI

-61 ITSKQLIN
+61 ITSEELVN
-69 IYLERINEYNAQY
+69 LYLERINEYNDKY
-82 DALITINENAI
+82 NALITINENAI

-108 KSSIHGIP
+108 KSSVHGIP
-116 IIVKDNIDVL
+116 IIVKDNIDIL
-126 GTATTAG
+126 GTTTTAG

-242 GIIPYDPERDTPG
+242 GIMPYDPERDTPG

-262 DILTITNIIK
+262 DIITITNIIK
-272 GKDEKDNK
+272 GKDEKDTK
-280 TYDSKNLKITDINPQ
+280 TYESENLKITEIEPQDI
-295 NLTLGISE
+295 TLGISE

-311 NTLPENKEIN
+311 NILPENKETSE
-321 AEVKNLLTNALD
+321 EVKKILTIALD
-333 KIKDSGITIK
+333 KIKNSGIKIK
-343 VIDNYYTI
+343 VIENYYTTAV
-351 DIDNEVAKSY
+351 DSDVAKSY

-375 NHQGTIK
+375 NHQGKVQTFK
-382 TFEELAALN
+382 TLAELT

-396 YAEECNSKTDQIY
+396 YASECNSKTDQNY
-409 KDGLKQEYKD
+409 KNELKNEYKD
-419 YIEGIMEENNLD
+419 YIEDIMEKNDLD
-431 AIIYPSS
+431 AIIYPST
-438 KNKILELGTTGIINL
+438 KNKILKLGTTGIINL

-466 TIPIGYDSD
+466 TIPIGYDTD

-500 NSLNLYESKNP
+500 NSLDIYEQKKAM
-511 LPSLYEVDEEV
+511 PSLYEVNEEV

-527 KYDKRYN
+527 KYEKRYN
-534 KKNILFNK
+534 QKNTLLNK
-542 KWLKKVK
+542 KWINKVK
-549 NYFKDYQNIEK
+549 KYFKNYQNMESV
-560 PETEAKKLNQNYYI
+560 ENEAKKLNRNYYI
-574 SLITT
+574 TIIGT
-579 FIIQCI
+579 FAIQCI
-585 IAITILAILL
+585 VAILIIIILLL
-595 VVKKHLKIQ
+595 VRKHLKIQ
-604 KKRRKPWIF
+604 KKRKNRRK
-613 RLNSVFWKNNW
+613 
-624 NIRLISEKHIKKRK
+624 

>member
-30 IPFNVFALTKAPIDI
+30 MPFNVFALTKAPIDI

-61 ITSKQLIN
+61 ITSEQLIN

-93 NEAKELDKERQNGNI
+93 NEAKKLDKERQNGNI

-255 VIGKTIE
+255 IIGKTIE
-262 DILTITNIIK
+262 DIITITNIIK

-280 TYDSKNLKITDINPQ
+280 TYDSENLKITDITPH
-295 NLTLGISE
+295 NLKLGISE

-321 AEVKNLLTNALD
+321 AEVKNLLTSTLD

-343 VIDNYYTI
+343 VIENYYTTTV
-351 DIDNEVAKSY
+351 DSDVAKSY

-396 YAEECNSKTDQIY
+396 YAEECNSKIEQIY

-466 TIPIGYDSD
+466 TIPIGYDID

-534 KKNILFNK
+534 KKNTLFNK
-542 KWLKKVK
+542 KWLKKAK
-549 NYFKDYQNIEK
+549 RYFKDYQNIEK
-560 PETEAKKLNQNYYI
+560 TETEAKKLNQNYYV

-595 VVKKHLKIQ
+595 LVRKHVKIQ
-604 KKRRKPWIF
+604 KKRRK
-613 RLNSVFWKNNW
+613 R
-624 NIRLISEKHIKKRK
+624 RK

>member
-45 TNETVT
+45 TKETVA

-61 ITSKQLIN
+61 ITSEQLIN

-82 DALITINENAI
+82 NALITINENAI

-143 EDALIIQKLKE
+143 EDALIIQKLKD

-255 VIGKTIE
+255 IIGKTIE
-262 DILTITNIIK
+262 DIITITNIIK
-272 GKDEKDNK
+272 GKDENDNK
-280 TYDSKNLKITDINPQ
+280 TYDSETLKISKINLQ
-295 NLTLGISE
+295 NITLGISE
-303 TFLNGSND
+303 TFLNGSNE
-311 NTLPENKEIN
+311 NILSENKETN
-321 AEVKNLLTNALD
+321 EEVKNLLTSALD

-343 VIDNYYTI
+343 VIENYYTTTV
-351 DIDNEVAKSY
+351 DSDVAKSY

-375 NHQGTIK
+375 NHQGSIK
-382 TFEELAALN
+382 NFQELAEVT

-396 YAEECNSKTDQIY
+396 YAEECNSKIDQIY

-419 YIEGIMEENNLD
+419 YIEDIMKENNLD

-483 MTKTQNDE
+483 MAKTQNDE

-511 LPSLYEVDEEV
+511 LSSLYEVDEEV

-534 KKNILFNK
+534 KKNTLFNK

-560 PETEAKKLNQNYYI
+560 PETEAKKLNQNYYV
-574 SLITT
+574 SLIIT

-585 IAITILAILL
+585 VAITILAILL
-595 VVKKHLKIQ
+595 LVRKHLKIQ
-604 KKRRKPWIF
+604 KKRRK
-613 RLNSVFWKNNW
+613 R
-624 NIRLISEKHIKKRK
+624 RK

>member
-30 IPFNVFALTKAPIDI
+30 IPFNVFALTRAPIDI

-61 ITSKQLIN
+61 ITSEQLIN
-69 IYLERINEYNAQY
+69 IYLERINKYNAQY
-82 DALITINENAI
+82 DAIITINENAI

-255 VIGKTIE
+255 IIEKTIE
-262 DILTITNIIK
+262 DIITITNIIK

-280 TYDSKNLKITDINPQ
+280 TYDSENLKITDITPH

-321 AEVKNLLTNALD
+321 AEVKNLLTSALD

-343 VIDNYYTI
+343 VIENYYTTTV
-351 DIDNEVAKSY
+351 DSDVAKSY
-361 SGYQFCDKFNEYIL
+361 SGYQFCDQFNEYIL
-375 NHQGTIK
+375 NHQGNIK
-382 TFEELAALN
+382 NFQDLAKVT

-419 YIEGIMEENNLD
+419 YIESIMD

-500 NSLNLYESKNP
+500 NSLKLYESKNP
-511 LPSLYEVDEEV
+511 LSSLYEVDEEV

-534 KKNILFNK
+534 KKNTLFNK
-542 KWLKKVK
+542 KWLKKAK

-560 PETEAKKLNQNYYI
+560 PETEAKKLNQNYYVY
-574 SLITT
+574 LITT

-585 IAITILAILL
+585 IAITILSILL
-595 VVKKHLKIQ
+595 LVRKHLKIQ
-604 KKRRKPWIF
+604 KKRRK
-613 RLNSVFWKNNW
+613 R
-624 NIRLISEKHIKKRK
+624 RK

>member
-30 IPFNVFALTKAPIDI
+30 IPINAFALTKAPIDI
-45 TNETVT
+45 TKETVT

-61 ITSKQLIN
+61 ITSEELIN
-69 IYLERINEYNAQY
+69 IYLERIKKYNDQY
-82 DALITINENAI
+82 NALITINENAI
-93 NEAKELDKERQNGNI
+93 KEAKELDEERQNGNI
-108 KSSIHGIP
+108 KSAIHGIP

-143 EDALIIQKLKE
+143 EDALIIRKLKD

-255 VIGKTIE
+255 IIGKTIE
-262 DILTITNIIK
+262 DIITITNIIK
-272 GKDEKDNK
+272 GKDENDNK
-280 TYDSKNLKITDINPQ
+280 TYDSETLKISKINLQ
-295 NLTLGISE
+295 NITLGISE
-303 TFLNGSND
+303 TFLNGSNE
-311 NTLPENKEIN
+311 NILSENKETN
-321 AEVKNLLTNALD
+321 EEVKNLLTSALD

-343 VIDNYYTI
+343 VIENYYTTTV
-351 DIDNEVAKSY
+351 DSDVAKSY

-375 NHQGTIK
+375 NHQGSIK
-382 TFEELAALN
+382 NFQELAEVT

-419 YIEGIMEENNLD
+419 YIEDIMKENNLD

-500 NSLNLYESKNP
+500 NSLRLYESKNP
-511 LPSLYEVDEEV
+511 LSSLYEVDEEV

-534 KKNILFNK
+534 KKNTLFNK

-560 PETEAKKLNQNYYI
+560 PETEAKKLNQNYYV
-574 SLITT
+574 SLIIT

-585 IAITILAILL
+585 VAITILAILL
-595 VVKKHLKIQ
+595 LVRKHLKIQ
-604 KKRRKPWIF
+604 KKRRK
-613 RLNSVFWKNNW
+613 R
-624 NIRLISEKHIKKRK
+624 RK

>member
-30 IPFNVFALTKAPIDI
+30 IPINAFALTKAPIDI
-45 TNETVT
+45 TKETVA
-51 SLSKALNEEI
+51 SLSKSLDEEI
-61 ITSKQLIN
+61 ITSEELIN
-69 IYLERINEYNAQY
+69 IYLERIKKYNDQY
-82 DALITINENAI
+82 NALITINENAI

-143 EDALIIQKLKE
+143 ENALIIQKLKD

-255 VIGKTIE
+255 IIGKTIE

-272 GKDEKDNK
+272 GKDENDDK
-280 TYDSKNLKITDINPQ
+280 TYDSETLKISEINLQ
-295 NLTLGISE
+295 NITLGISE
-303 TFLNGSND
+303 TFLNGSNE
-311 NTLPENKEIN
+311 NILSENKETN
-321 AEVKNLLTNALD
+321 KEVKNLLTSALD

-343 VIDNYYTI
+343 VIENYYTTTV
-351 DIDNEVAKSY
+351 DSDVAKSY

-382 TFEELAALN
+382 TFEELAALT

-396 YAEECNSKTDQIY
+396 YVEECNSKTNQIY

-419 YIEGIMEENNLD
+419 YIEDIMKENNLD

-500 NSLNLYESKNP
+500 NSLRLYESKSP
-511 LPSLYEVDEEV
+511 LSSLYEVDEEV

-534 KKNILFNK
+534 KKNTLFNK

-560 PETEAKKLNQNYYI
+560 PETKAKKLNQNYYV
-574 SLITT
+574 SLIIT

-585 IAITILAILL
+585 VAITILAILL
-595 VVKKHLKIQ
+595 LVRKHLKIQ
-604 KKRRKPWIF
+604 KKRRK
-613 RLNSVFWKNNW
+613 R
-624 NIRLISEKHIKKRK
+624 RK

>member
-45 TNETVT
+45 TNETVA
-51 SLSKALNEEI
+51 SLSKSLDEEI
-61 ITSKQLIN
+61 ITSEELIN
-69 IYLERINEYNAQY
+69 IYLERIKKYNDQY
-82 DALITINENAI
+82 NALITINENAI

-255 VIGKTIE
+255 IIGKTIE
-262 DILTITNIIK
+262 DIITITNIIK
-272 GKDEKDNK
+272 GKDENDDK
-280 TYDSKNLKITDINPQ
+280 TYDSETLKISEINLQ
-295 NLTLGISE
+295 NITLGISE
-303 TFLNGSND
+303 TFLNGSNE
-311 NTLPENKEIN
+311 NILSENKETN
-321 AEVKNLLTNALD
+321 EEVKNLLTSALD

-343 VIDNYYTI
+343 VIENYYTTTV
-351 DIDNEVAKSY
+351 DSDVAKSY

-382 TFEELAALN
+382 TFEELAALT

-396 YAEECNSKTDQIY
+396 YVEECNSKTDQIY

-419 YIEGIMEENNLD
+419 YIEDIMKENNLD

-483 MTKTQNDE
+483 MTKTQNDSL
-491 FLLSLANKI
+491 LLSIANKI
-500 NSLNLYESKNP
+500 DSLNLYESKNP

-527 KYDKRYN
+527 KYKKRYN
-534 KKNILFNK
+534 QKTTFLNK
-542 KWLKKVK
+542 KWINKVK
-549 NYFKDYQNIEK
+549 KYFKNYQNIENPK
-560 PETEAKKLNQNYYI
+560 KEAKSLNQNYYI
-574 SLITT
+574 SIILTA
-579 FIIQCI
+579 IIQCI

-595 VVKKHLKIQ
+595 LVRKHLKIQ
-604 KKRRKPWIF
+604 KKRRK
-613 RLNSVFWKNNW
+613 R
-624 NIRLISEKHIKKRK
+624 RK

>member
-1 MTKDKQLK
+1 
-9 NEIYKERLEM
+9 M

-51 SLSKALNEEI
+51 SLNKALNEEI
-61 ITSKQLIN
+61 ITSEQLIN

-82 DALITINENAI
+82 NALITINENAI

-255 VIGKTIE
+255 IIGKTIE
-262 DILTITNIIK
+262 DIITITNIIK

-280 TYDSKNLKITDINPQ
+280 TYDSKNLKITDITPQ

-604 KKRRKPWIF
+604 KKRRK
-613 RLNSVFWKNNW
+613 R
-624 NIRLISEKHIKKRK
+624 RK

>member
-61 ITSKQLIN
+61 ITSEQLIN
-69 IYLERINEYNAQY
+69 IYLERIKEYNDQY
-82 DALITINENAI
+82 NALITINENAI

-280 TYDSKNLKITDINPQ
+280 TYDSKNLKITDITPQ

-560 PETEAKKLNQNYYI
+560 PETEAKKLNQNYYV

-604 KKRRKPWIF
+604 KKRRK
-613 RLNSVFWKNNW
+613 R
-624 NIRLISEKHIKKRK
+624 RK

>member
-30 IPFNVFALTKAPIDI
+30 IPFNVFALTRAPIDI

-61 ITSKQLIN
+61 ITSEQLIN

-255 VIGKTIE
+255 IIEKTIE
-262 DILTITNIIK
+262 DIITITNIIK

-280 TYDSKNLKITDINPQ
+280 TYDSENLKITDITPH

-321 AEVKNLLTNALD
+321 AEVKNLLTSALD

-343 VIDNYYTI
+343 VIENYYTTTV
-351 DIDNEVAKSY
+351 DSDVAKSY
-361 SGYQFCDKFNEYIL
+361 SGYQFCDQFNEYIL
-375 NHQGTIK
+375 NHQGNIK
-382 TFEELAALN
+382 NFQDLAN
-391 PGLEG
+391 VTPGLEG

-419 YIEGIMEENNLD
+419 YIESIMEENNLD

-500 NSLNLYESKNP
+500 NSLKLYESKNP
-511 LPSLYEVDEEV
+511 LSSLYEVDEEV

-534 KKNILFNK
+534 KKNTLFNK
-542 KWLKKVK
+542 KWLKKAK

-560 PETEAKKLNQNYYI
+560 PETEAKKLNQNYYV

-595 VVKKHLKIQ
+595 LVRKHLKIQ
-604 KKRRKPWIF
+604 KKRRK
-613 RLNSVFWKNNW
+613 R
-624 NIRLISEKHIKKRK
+624 RK

>member
-30 IPFNVFALTKAPIDI
+30 IPINAFALTKAPIDI
-45 TNETVT
+45 TKETVA

-61 ITSKQLIN
+61 ITSEQLIN

-82 DALITINENAI
+82 NALITINENAI

-143 EDALIIQKLKE
+143 EDALIIRKLKD

-172 SSSSSDYGTVKNAY
+172 SSSSSDYGTVKNVY

-255 VIGKTIE
+255 IIGKTIE

-272 GKDEKDNK
+272 GKDENDDK
-280 TYDSKNLKITDINPQ
+280 TYDSETLKISEINLQ
-295 NLTLGISE
+295 NITLGISE
-303 TFLNGSND
+303 TFLNGSNE
-311 NTLPENKEIN
+311 NILPENKEIN
-321 AEVKNLLTNALD
+321 AEVKNLLTSALD

-343 VIDNYYTI
+343 VIENYYTTTVDS
-351 DIDNEVAKSY
+351 DIAKSY

-375 NHQGTIK
+375 NHQGIIK
-382 TFEELAALN
+382 TFEELAALT

-396 YAEECNSKTDQIY
+396 YVEDCNSKMNQSY
-409 KDGLKQEYKD
+409 KDELKENYKD
-419 YIEGIMEENNLD
+419 YIEDIMKENNLD

-466 TIPIGYDSD
+466 TIPIGYDRD

-483 MTKTQNDE
+483 MTKTQNDSL
-491 FLLSLANKI
+491 LLSIANKI

-511 LPSLYEVDEEV
+511 LSSLYEVDEEV

-534 KKNILFNK
+534 KKNTLFNK

-560 PETEAKKLNQNYYI
+560 PETEAKKLNQNYYV
-574 SLITT
+574 SLIIT

-585 IAITILAILL
+585 VAITILAILL
-595 VVKKHLKIQ
+595 LVRKYLKIQ
-604 KKRRKPWIF
+604 KKRRK
-613 RLNSVFWKNNW
+613 R
-624 NIRLISEKHIKKRK
+624 RK